1 MRKMKRLS
9 QDNYSANFIKEFKS
23 RQLSKKLREEASLD
37 VTKGNRQFQ
46 IDIENN
52 NNITKHYLNQLHGRH
67 LITVDLNKM
76 SPKIINL
83 ILLEAKKE
91 YQTRELSIN
100 NKKQK
105 EEVPVKKEITRK
117 RIIQTKPLEF
127 TKENIA
133 MIELLA
139 TKDASIADA
148 INVISYFNGFKT
160 SAQKFGFIY
169 YIKEHPSYKI
179 IDIMKKL
186 KMRVDYLENVEN
198 MLKRK
203 S

>member
-1 MRKMKRLS
+1 MGRIKRLS
-9 QDNYSANFIKEFKS
+9 QEKYSANFIKEFKS
-23 RQLSKKLREEASLD
+23 RQLSKKLREEAID
-37 VTKGNRQFQ
+37 ITKGKARQFQ

-52 NNITKHYLNQLHGRH
+52 NNITKKYLNQLHDRH

-76 SPKIINL
+76 SPRIINL
-83 ILLEAKKE
+83 ILLEAKKQ
-91 YQTRELSIN
+91 YQIRELSIN
-100 NKKQK
+100 NKEKK
-105 EEVPVKKEITRK
+105 EEAPIKKEAIRK
-117 RIIQTKPLEF
+117 RIIQTKPLEL

-169 YIKEHPSYKI
+169 YIKEHPSYKV